1 LVRLPVDVI
10 VTGGDAFVLAVKKAT
25 ATIPIVFMSAGDPV
39 GNGLVE
45 SLARLGENVTGLSL
59 ELTETVGKRLKLLRE
74 FVPDSVHH
82 EQPHLGHDEI
92 QLVRDPARSSTGTE
106 DKSRLARG
114 SKLLIAGNQN
124 INHPLQF
131 RRRHPCRIATRENSW
146 MRERPDFQEVR

>member
-1 LVRLPVDVI
+1 
-10 VTGGDAFVLAVKKAT
+10 
-25 ATIPIVFMSAGDPV
+25 MSSGDPV

-45 SLARLGENVTGLSL
+45 SLARLGGNVTGLSL
-59 ELTETVGKRLKLLRE
+59 ELTETVGNRLKLLRE
-74 FVPDSVHH
+74 IVLDSVPH

-92 QLVRDPARSSTGTE
+92 QLVRDLARSSTGTE

-131 RRRHPCRIATRENSW
+131 RRNTRQTIKPD
-146 MRERPDFQEVR
+146 REVTRSGSHSELYQMMMIRSANAVA